1 MLNER
6 LRRFREEGGEPLVPI
21 WIETLPPEEALVE
34 LRGREG
40 PVFRIQEARF
50 LGLLGRA
57 DEAREVLAGLGELPR
72 GLALLRDAVAAELGE
87 AKPRTEE
94 PEPEAAPIASKTLA
108 EIYARQGDV
117 DGAVAM
123 YREVL
128 ARNPDDVEARERLR
142 ELLGREARPAEAG
155 LAARLEAWLGRVR
168 AWRRVLGV

>member
-1 MLNER
+1 MAKEKRVTGWRGNASLA
-6 LRRFREEGGEPLVPI
+6 PL
-21 WIETLPPEEALVE
+21 WIETLPPEEALGE

-57 DEAREVLAGLGELPR
+57 DEAREILAGLGELPR
-72 GLALLRDAVAAELGE
+72 GLALLRDAVAADLGE
-87 AKPRTEE
+87 EKTSAGE
-94 PEPEAAPIASKTLA
+94 PESEAAPISSKTLA

-117 DGAVAM
+117 DAAVAM

-142 ELLGREARPAEAG
+142 ELLGQAPRPAG
-155 LAARLEAWLGRVR
+155 PVARLEAWLGRVR